1 MKQRIAVNMLWCVPG
16 VGGSEEYLLRQLRGT
31 SENTHE
37 FDIEV
42 FVPKGFAA
50 RHPDT
55 ARDVKFIEAPSTCQ
69 RRVVRILLEHTWL
82 AWRTRRH
89 DLVHHGGGTI
99 PKCGNRTTVMTLH
112 DIQWTTYPEY
122 VAPVKLKYLRR
133 VVPSSLRRAR
143 RIAVPSHF
151 VASTVV
157 DNFAIDEKKI
167 SIVRH
172 GVEAEVLVD
181 KTDESELR
189 RRWSLENAR
198 VLAYPAI
205 THPHKNH
212 VFLLKLMCDDV
223 RLWSDESLKIVFAG
237 SPGSCEDQVRHFIS
251 THHLDHRIVMPG
263 RISSR
268 DRNGLLAMAEA
279 MVFPSQYEGFGAPL
293 IEAMHLGAPIIA
305 SDRAS
310 IPEVVG
316 DAGVIA
322 PLDADAWV
330 TALQR
335 VRDEHDELV
344 GRGRQ
349 RAQMFTTAASG
360 ADILQTYRDALAGDM
375 P

>member
-1 MKQRIAVNMLWCVPG
+1 MTRRIAVNMLWCVPG

-31 SENTHE
+31 TENTHE
-37 FDIEV
+37 FTIEV
-42 FVPKGFAA
+42 FVPKGFTK
-50 RHPDT
+50 RHPD
-55 ARDVKFIEAPSTCQ
+55 AAQALSFIEAPSTCQ

-82 AWRTRRH
+82 AWRTRAH

-99 PKCGNRTTVMTLH
+99 PRIGNRTTVVTLH

-122 VAPVKLKYLRR
+122 VAPIKLKYLRR
-133 VVPSSLRRAR
+133 VVPSSVKRAR

-157 DNFAIDEKKI
+157 DNFAIDEMKI
-167 SIVRH
+167 SVVRH
-172 GVEAEVLVD
+172 GVEADVLID
-181 KTDESELR
+181 KTDESDLR
-189 RRWSLENAR
+189 HRWSLGNAR

-212 VFLLKLMCDDV
+212 LFLLHLMCSGV

-237 SPGSCEDQVRHFIS
+237 SPGSCEEQVRKFIS
-251 THHLDHRIVMPG
+251 THNLDSRVVMPG

-310 IPEVVG
+310 IPEVIG

-322 PLDADAWV
+322 PLNADAWAM
-330 TALQR
+330 ALQR
-335 VRDEHDELV
+335 VRDERDGLIE
-344 GRGRQ
+344 RGYQ
-349 RAQMFTTAASG
+349 RAQLFTTAASG
-360 ADILQTYRDALAGDM
+360 AEILQTYRDALAGDRS
-375 P
+375 